1 MLSIKLI
8 NIKLILV
15 LIMDNIE
22 NEFLLLV
29 SLNNITNKNNK
40 VKPF

>member
-15 LIMDNIE
+15 LIESDIE
-22 NEFLLLV
+22 
-29 SLNNITNKNNK
+29 SDD
-40 VKPF
+40 PC